1 MFWRLARS
9 GPTQTPSLRST
20 ARGFLLRLQP
30 KSSQKGATSQRL
42 SRRWYTPL
50 ACSDSKGRQGIDSSQ
65 PVLIEKTQEP
75 IPPSPSSE
83 RDSLSEKELELDYSK
98 KRQTR
103 KKQQQK
109 QQQQQQQQ
117 IPQRAGQA
125 HAHAPAQKEQK
136 QKRKGRKAK
145 EILRGFFVDMFVDG
159 VGSAGSYYVS
169 VGDVGVLAELD
180 PRPLEPEPYFSR
192 RSSGRRRRHV
202 EKEEEAIPDRRRTYA
217 YA

>member
-1 MFWRLARS
+1 
-9 GPTQTPSLRST
+9 
-20 ARGFLLRLQP
+20 LQP
-30 KSSQKGATSQRL
+30 KSSRKGATSQRP

-50 ACSDSKGRQGIDSSQ
+50 ACSDGKGRQGVDSSP
-65 PVLIEKTQEP
+65 PVLIEKTREP

-83 RDSLSEKELELDYSK
+83 RDSLSEKELELDYSE

-103 KKQQQK
+103 KKQQQ
-109 QQQQQQQQ
+109 QQQRQQHQQQ
-117 IPQRAGQA
+117 IPQRAEQT

-145 EILRGFFVDMFVDG
+145 EVLRGFFVDMFVDG

-180 PRPLEPEPYFSR
+180 PRPLEPEPYFSK

-202 EKEEEAIPDRRRTYA
+202 EKEEGAIPDGRRSYA